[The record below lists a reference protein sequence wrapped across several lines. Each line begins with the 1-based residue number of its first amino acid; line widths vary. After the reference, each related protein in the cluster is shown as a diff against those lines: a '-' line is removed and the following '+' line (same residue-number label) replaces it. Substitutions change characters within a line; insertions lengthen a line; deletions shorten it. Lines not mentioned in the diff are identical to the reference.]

1 MKNLLIEPFH
11 LTSSG
16 LHELPILLII
26 IITLSIF
33 SGEIHGTLHRKVM
46 EDFQT
51 ELAPGAG
58 LILKHVSM
66 VLLYTM
72 YTVYLIN
79 QVLGLYWEKNNPR
92 FWQFSLTSIARFG
105 KKKQT

>member
-1 MKNLLIEPFH
+1 
-11 LTSSG
+11 
-16 LHELPILLII
+16 
-26 IITLSIF
+26 
-33 SGEIHGTLHRKVM
+33 M

-66 VLLYTM
+66 VLLLYTM

-79 QVLGLYWEKNNPR
+79 QVLGLCWEYNNPR
-92 FWQFSLTSIARFG
+92 FWQFSLKSVARFG
-105 KKKQT
+105 KKKTDLEPTYSQYGPEKAWLIRDL